1 MLTSL
6 PETFLRNHQP
16 CFTSQSTRSVSPVD
30 VFRLPR
36 RDVLQALKHFL
47 RCPDVED
54 SAALTMAI
62 ETVGQANDDQLT
74 RQLIDF
80 LMGEIDGVPKV
91 TVKP

>member
-1 MLTSL
+1 MPVCQFPLHSL
-6 PETFLRNHQP
+6 
-16 CFTSQSTRSVSPVD
+16 D
-30 VFRLPR
+30 VF
-36 RDVLQALKHFL
+36 QALKHFL

-91 TVKP
+91 MVNSDLSYTYIIYSFQYLD